1 MTLGFVLLLILSSFA
16 SSVEE
21 DKAKSRNKKQ
31 NPKSTLLHRLRR
43 SPLGEG
49 AKGLRQIAIYLPS
62 QSRKSAFRR
71 ANNEITE
78 GLPSGGALVCGEH
91 WQALGYEVSRAYKRR
106 FIILWRFVDVPV
118 LIF

>member
-1 MTLGFVLLLILSSFA
+1 MLLKAPSEREPKVL
-16 SSVEE
+16 
-21 DKAKSRNKKQ
+21 DKSLFIF
-31 NPKSTLLHRLRR
+31 SL
-43 SPLGEG
+43 
-49 AKGLRQIAIYLPS
+49 

-106 FIILWRFVDVPV
+106 FTPIYRCLPANLKLFHSLGTIRA
-118 LIF
+118 